1 MIGEETVVR
10 IQTDVGTAFH
20 GFRQNVR
27 PQLARQGSRNGFV
40 EEEPNVPAF
49 ARPRTLQGCRQVHLA
64 ASFQKRG
71 DIVLPCCFVKIGG
84 QEETGFIQK
93 HWINAHDEITA
104 MVVLTPQMPPN
115 RIVSYGKKTLVGTF
129 GTFDSGFF
137 ADSLDPFITT
147 HWRIAGPAR
156 LAAFEAAR
164 VNIFAPTKQGTE
176 EGDFGLGG
184 GMLIHASC
192 AASQEVGQVCPQP
205 YSTFASPVRS
215 KHNRKPAKSRL
226 RPFQASSIL

>member
-49 ARPRTLQGCRQVHLA
+49 ARPRSLQGCRQVHLA

-71 DIVLPCCFVKIGG
+71 DIVLPRCFVKIGG

-93 HWINAHDEITA
+93 HWIDAHDEIAA

-115 RIVSYGKKTLVGTF
+115 RIVSYGKKTLVGAF
-129 GTFDSGFF
+129 GTFDSGLF
-137 ADSLDPFITT
+137 ADSLDPFIAA

-164 VNIFAPTKQGTE
+164 VNIFASTKQGTE

-184 GMLIHASC
+184 GMLIHATLR
-192 AASQEVGQVCPQP
+192 QVRQSDRCVHNPILHSHLPQ
-205 YSTFASPVRS
+205 SS
-215 KHNRKPAKSRL
+215 KHNRKPAKSQL